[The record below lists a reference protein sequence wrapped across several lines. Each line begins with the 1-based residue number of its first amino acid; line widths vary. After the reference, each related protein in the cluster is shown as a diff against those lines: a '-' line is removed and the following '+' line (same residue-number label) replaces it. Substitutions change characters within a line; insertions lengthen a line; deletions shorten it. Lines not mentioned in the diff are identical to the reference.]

1 MKYTQV
7 NNKQKMTWTKNLKVI
22 LDQAK
27 QLIDADKYEHPT
39 GTLSMTF
46 YKAVR
51 GSNLYV
57 WIG

>member
-1 MKYTQV
+1 
-7 NNKQKMTWTKNLKVI
+7 MTWTKNLKVI

-46 YKAVR
+46 YT
-51 GSNLYV
+51 SQQ
-57 WIG
+57 